1 MKKPQNKQKNLSQAP
16 QSVRIIAGQWRGRLL
31 PVALA
36 DGLRPTANRVRETVF
51 NWLQFDIHGRSCL
64 DLFSG
69 SGALGFEAASRG
81 ASEVTLVEN
90 DAVLANT
97 LRQQVTTFSAPQIKV
112 IQADAL
118 SFIKTDVEQYDLIL
132 LDPPFQ
138 QFTSGEV
145 LEAVLA
151 AGIIKS
157 DGMIY
162 IEAARGAL
170 PEPLPKPWSWWRQ
183 AQAGQV
189 EYGLIQ
195 QQKQAP

>member
-1 MKKPQNKQKNLSQAP
+1 MKQLRSNQKSLSKAPQN
-16 QSVRIIAGQWRGRLL
+16 VRIIAGQWRGRLL
-31 PVALA
+31 PVAQA
-36 DGLRPTANRVRETVF
+36 DGLRPTANRVRETLF

-81 ASEVTLVEN
+81 ASKVTLVEKE
-90 DAVLANT
+90 APIANA
-97 LRQQVTTFSAPQIKV
+97 LRQQVTVLAATQTEV

-118 SFIKTDVEQYDLIL
+118 SFIKTCNQQYDLIF

-138 QFTSGEV
+138 HFTISEV
-145 LEAVLA
+145 LDAVLA

-162 IEAARGAL
+162 LEAELNTL
-170 PEPLPKPWSWWRQ
+170 PESLAMPWCWWRQ
-183 AQAGQV
+183 AKAGQV

-195 QQKQAP
+195 QQEQAP

>member
-1 MKKPQNKQKNLSQAP
+1 MKQPRSNQKNLSKAP
-16 QSVRIIAGQWRGRLL
+16 QNVRIIAGQWRGRLL
-31 PVALA
+31 PVAQA
-36 DGLRPTANRVRETVF
+36 DGLRPTANRVRETLF

-81 ASEVTLVEN
+81 ASKVTLVERESSI
-90 DAVLANT
+90 ANV
-97 LRQQVTTFSAPQIKV
+97 LRQQVTALSATQVEV

-118 SFIKTDVEQYDLIL
+118 SFIKTCDQQYDLIF

-138 QFTSGEV
+138 HFAISEV
-145 LEAVLA
+145 LDAVLA
-151 AGIIKS
+151 AGIINS

-162 IEAARGAL
+162 LEAERNAL
-170 PEPLPKPWSWWRQ
+170 PESLAKPWWWWRQ
-183 AQAGQV
+183 AKAGQV

-195 QQKQAP
+195 QQEQAS

>member
-1 MKKPQNKQKNLSQAP
+1 MKQPRSNQKNLSKAP
-16 QSVRIIAGQWRGRLL
+16 QNVRIIAGQWRGRLL
-31 PVALA
+31 PVAQA
-36 DGLRPTANRVRETVF
+36 DGLRPTANRVRETLF

-81 ASEVTLVEN
+81 ASKVTLVERESSI
-90 DAVLANT
+90 ANV
-97 LRQQVTTFSAPQIKV
+97 LRQQVTALSATQVEV

-118 SFIKTDVEQYDLIL
+118 SFIKTCDQQYDLIF

-138 QFTSGEV
+138 HFTISEV
-145 LEAVLA
+145 LDAVLA
-151 AGIIKS
+151 AGIINS

-162 IEAARGAL
+162 LEAERNAL
-170 PEPLPKPWSWWRQ
+170 PKSLAKPWCWWRQ
-183 AQAGQV
+183 AKAGQV

-195 QQKQAP
+195 QQEQAP